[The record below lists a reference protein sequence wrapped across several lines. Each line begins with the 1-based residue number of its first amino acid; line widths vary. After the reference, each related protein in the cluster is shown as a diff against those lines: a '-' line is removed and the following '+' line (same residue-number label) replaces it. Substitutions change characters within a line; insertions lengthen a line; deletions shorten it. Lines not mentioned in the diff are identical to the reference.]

1 MDCKCTNHI
10 ENKPSFSLFN
20 LLLLIENNSQVNY
33 YSFTLKLKMNNRNF
47 DVIIIGGGLAGLV
60 SSIDLAQRGTSVLVI
75 EKKNFPL
82 HKVCGEYLSNEVRP
96 YLKRLGF
103 VPENLGAKK
112 ISRFM
117 ISSLDGASSTCEMNM
132 GGFSIS
138 RYLLD
143 KELFSIALNSGVK
156 IVTDTVVTNV
166 SFLNVTQFEVNT
178 ANKNY
183 YTKVVLGAYGKRSN
197 LDKEIRSKFF
207 YKRTNYVGV
216 KCHFKGDH
224 EDDLVSLH
232 NFEGGYCG
240 ISKIE
245 NGLLNISYLTTNNIV
260 KRYKNTKEL
269 ERFHLSK
276 NPHLHAVFKNADSTF
291 NKSLVVSQINFGIK
305 QTVEKHVLMVGDAAG
320 MIHPLCGNGMAM
332 AIHGAKI
339 CVEQVSQFLNEN
351 ISRDE
356 MERQYSKN
364 WDKQFKTRLTLGKY
378 IEPLFGNKW
387 TSNLALKPLKML
399 PGILPKLISLSHG
412 KAIK

>member
-1 MDCKCTNHI
+1 
-10 ENKPSFSLFN
+10 
-20 LLLLIENNSQVNY
+20 
-33 YSFTLKLKMNNRNF
+33 MNGSYF
-47 DVIIIGGGLAGLV
+47 DVVIVGGGLAGLV
-60 SSIDLAQRGTSVLVI
+60 SSIDLAQRGKSILVI

-96 YLKRLGF
+96 YLERLGF

-117 ISSLDGASSTCEMNM
+117 ISSIDGTSSTCEMVM

-143 KELFSIALNSGVK
+143 KELYSIALNSGVT
-156 IVTDTVVTNV
+156 IVTDTLVENV
-166 SFLNVTQFEVNT
+166 IFLNENQFQVNT

-183 YTKVVLGAYGKRSN
+183 YAKVVIGAYGKRSN
-197 LDKEIRSKFF
+197 LDKEIRSQFF

-216 KCHFKGDH
+216 KCHFKGQH

-240 ISKIE
+240 VSKIE
-245 NGLLNISYLTTNNIV
+245 NGLLNISYLTTNKVV
-260 KRYKNTKEL
+260 KRYKNIKEL
-269 ERFHLSK
+269 EQIHLSK

-291 NKSLVVSQINFGIK
+291 NKSLVISQINFGIK
-305 QTVEKHVLMVGDAAG
+305 KTVEKHVLMVGDAAG

-339 CVEQVSQFLNEN
+339 CVEHVFQFLNEKK
-351 ISRDE
+351 SRVE
-356 MERQYSKN
+356 MEWNYSNN

-387 TSNLALKPLKML
+387 TSSLAIKPLKML

-412 KAIK
+412 KTIR

>member
-1 MDCKCTNHI
+1 
-10 ENKPSFSLFN
+10 
-20 LLLLIENNSQVNY
+20 
-33 YSFTLKLKMNNRNF
+33 MNGSNF

-60 SSIDLAQRGTSVLVI
+60 SSIDLAQRGISVLVI
-75 EKKNFPL
+75 EKNNFPL

-117 ISSLDGASSTCEMNM
+117 ISSLDGTSSTCEMYM

-143 KELFSIALNSGVK
+143 KELFSIALNSGVA
-156 IVTDTVVTNV
+156 IVTDTAVTNV
-166 SFLNVTQFEVNT
+166 SFVNGTQFEVNT

-183 YTKVVLGAYGKRSN
+183 YAKVVLGAYGKRSN
-197 LDKEIRSKFF
+197 LDKEIRSQFF

-291 NKSLVVSQINFGIK
+291 NKSLVISQINFGIK
-305 QTVEKHVLMVGDAAG
+305 QTVEKH
-320 MIHPLCGNGMAM
+320 
-332 AIHGAKI
+332 
-339 CVEQVSQFLNEN
+339 
-351 ISRDE
+351 
-356 MERQYSKN
+356 
-364 WDKQFKTRLTLGKY
+364 
-378 IEPLFGNKW
+378 
-387 TSNLALKPLKML
+387 
-399 PGILPKLISLSHG
+399 
-412 KAIK
+412 